1 METAT
6 YPSIL
11 AWEIPE
17 DPDNY
22 KPQGRKELDMT
33 SETEH
38 TLTHRDQTRKSESHK
53 SHILV

>member
-22 KPQGRKELDMT
+22 KPQGRKESDMT

-38 TLTHRDQTRKSESHK
+38 TLTHRDQTRKSESHRV
-53 SHILV
+53 IF